1 MSRMLL
7 DAEEDYIRS
16 PVDDLEA
23 IFWVAVWSV
32 FFNEENKGK
41 RSVQEQK
48 IMDALV
54 GNRKGE
60 AMIRFSVLPAAGKL
74 GNVTQHFES
83 VLFDWWIKVE
93 YRPKAWA
100 EQVERCCPT
109 DAGGEYYLPHFHK
122 FALQGVLDVLRVLA
136 AYWDE
141 TNQKSWA
148 APVPPM

>member
-1 MSRMLL
+1 MARALL
-7 DAEEDYIRS
+7 KANENHLHS

-41 RSVQEQK
+41 RSTDEQQ

-54 GNRKGE
+54 GNHKDK
-60 AMIRFSVLPAAGKL
+60 AMGLFNGLFGAEEL
-74 GNVTQHFES
+74 GNVTQRFKY
-83 VLFDWWIKVE
+83 VLLNWWKKVE
-93 YRPKAWA
+93 YQPIAWA
-100 EQVERCCPT
+100 KQVERCRPT

-122 FALQGVLDVLRVLA
+122 FALQGVLDALRVLA
-136 AYWDE
+136 ACWGE

-148 APVPPM
+148 APVPPI